1 MLKNNVTN
9 LGVIKCYRGLL
20 EEVVKRRDIEPKPDK
35 NCLEKP
41 CKKKVKNVVLFC

>member
-1 MLKNNVTN
+1 MTN
-9 LGVIKCYRGLL
+9 LGFIKSYRGV
-20 EEVVKRRDIEPKPDK
+20 EEVVKRKDEEPKPDK